1 MCRIVD
7 EYFTIENVE
16 FSFYDDFNRN
26 LQYSYKKQLIFLHYI
41 IAKKKKNIYIYIYIY
56 IAVNIYFFQV

>member
-26 LQYSYKKQLIFLHYI
+26 LQYSYKKQLIFLLYI
-41 IAKKKKNIYIYIYIY
+41 IAKKKYIYILL
-56 IAVNIYFFQV
+56 